1 MDAQRVDSY
10 NENIRF
16 QYDSFKAFARG
27 HKKSKSVPIGALKYD
42 FPPCLEI
49 MTDRPTDQQTDI
61 RTQREVQQ
69 IRWGIF

>member
-1 MDAQRVDSY
+1 MDAQRVNSY

-49 MTDRPTDQQTDI
+49 MTHRPTDQQTDI
-61 RTQREVQQ
+61 RTQREVQK